1 MSQEAPI
8 QAFRK
13 LRLEQTTLC
22 GMPQRPEDQNG
33 FKFQNIGFCVGSKAV
48 LRGYQNRLYI

>member
-8 QAFRK
+8 QAVRK
-13 LRLEQTTLC
+13 LRLEQATLRE
-22 GMPQRPEDQNG
+22 MPQRPEDQNG

-48 LRGYQNRLYI
+48 LKGLSK